1 MGAEYDLD
9 CPNRSCNGWMIIF
22 VYNKGEEEEV
32 HVVFLRCANSSKKIQ
47 LELAKSSASLQPNRK
62 LVRPVC
68 SKHIKRV
75 STLVV
80 YYY

>member
-1 MGAEYDLD
+1 MDDYFL
-9 CPNRSCNGWMIIF
+9 CSIIKEKKKKF
-22 VYNKGEEEEV
+22 MLSFSDVLILVN
-32 HVVFLRCANSSKKIQ
+32 KIQ

>member
-1 MGAEYDLD
+1 MDDYLL
-9 CPNRSCNGWMIIF
+9 CIIKKKKKF
-22 VYNKGEEEEV
+22 MSFSDVLILV
-32 HVVFLRCANSSKKIQ
+32 KIQ

-80 YYY
+80 VDKFSQP